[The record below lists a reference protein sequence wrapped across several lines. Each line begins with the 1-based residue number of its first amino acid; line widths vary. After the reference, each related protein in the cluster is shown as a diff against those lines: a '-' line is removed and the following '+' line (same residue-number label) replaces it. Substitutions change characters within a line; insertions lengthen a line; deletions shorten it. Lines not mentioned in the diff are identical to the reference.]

1 VRLRTNRPL
10 LIVAGVTAAAVLT
23 ACGSSGSST
32 GGQAAKSSSHSKPKI
47 SFVYQVRVP
56 AVEIAGYGGET
67 AASQLGFSVNAVGP
81 TAYDVIKQQTM
92 FNSES
97 VAGAQGIATVV
108 LEPTAWQRTISA
120 AVTKGIKVVD
130 FGVYTGPF
138 EGAKTPIYVGP
149 DDHAY
154 GRALSALLIKALGP
168 NAHGQ
173 VVITSCAPSVQEQQ
187 LRVTGVR
194 QALAAQEPG
203 VTLVGPVVQTDDAT
217 QGVLDAQRIVLAH
230 PKALAFVGLCSTAP
244 AAFAKVKK
252 DTNAK
257 WIITGGELDPG
268 NLQGIKQ
275 GLIVGVVDASLWLQG
290 YISARLLYEQIAHPG
305 SVPTT
310 GWLDSGVETV
320 NSANVDQV
328 IQRQASLASQATAYL
343 PIVNKIFTNLKA
355 NIKPLLASQN

>member
-1 VRLRTNRPL
+1 MSMRRNRPL
-10 LIVAGVTAAAVLT
+10 LMVAGITATALLA
-23 ACGSSGSST
+23 ACGSQASGS
-32 GGQAAKSSSHSKPKI
+32 GGQASKPKI

-56 AVEIAGYGGET
+56 AVEIAGYGGQT
-67 AASQLGFSVNAVGP
+67 AAKQLGFSVDAVGP
-81 TAYDVIKQQTM
+81 TAYDVIKQQSM
-92 FNSES
+92 FNSEAT
-97 VAGAQGIATVV
+97 AGAKGISTVV
-108 LEPTAWQRTISA
+108 LEPKAWQRTISA
-120 AVTKGIKVVD
+120 VLAKGIKVVD

-138 EGAKTPIYVGP
+138 VGKKTPVYVGP

-154 GRALSALLIKALGP
+154 GRALATLLIKALGA

-173 VVITSCAPSVQEQQ
+173 VVITSCAPTVQEQE

-194 QALAAQEPG
+194 QALKAQEPG

-252 DTNAK
+252 DTHAK

-268 NLQGIKQ
+268 NLKGIKQ
-275 GLIVGVVDASLWLQG
+275 GLIAGVVDASLWLQG
-290 YISARLLYEQIAHPG
+290 YISARLLYEEIAHPG

-310 GWLDSGVETV
+310 GWVDSGVETV
-320 NSANVDQV
+320 TSANVDQV
-328 IQRQASLASQATAYL
+328 IARQSSLANQAKAYL
-343 PIVNKIFTNLKA
+343 PLVNRIFAHLKA
-355 NIKPLLASQN
+355 NIKPLIASQN

>member
-1 VRLRTNRPL
+1 MMKTKRRLL
-10 LIVAGVTAAAVLT
+10 VIAALGVLVAAVVIGG
-23 ACGSSGSST
+23 AQAGPRAST
-32 GGQAAKSSSHSKPKI
+32 PKI

-56 AVEIAGYGGET
+56 AVEIAGYG
-67 AASQLGFSVNAVGP
+67 AAAAAKQLGFSFHAVGP
-81 TAYDVIKQQTM
+81 TAYDVIQQETM
-92 FNSES
+92 FNSEAS
-97 VAGAQGIATVV
+97 AGAQGIATVV
-108 LEPTAWQRTISA
+108 LEPKAWQRTVSSA
-120 AVTKGIKVVD
+120 LSKGIKVVD

-138 EGAKTPIYVGP
+138 TGANTPIYVGP

-168 NAHGQ
+168 NAKGQ

-187 LRVTGVR
+187 LRVQGVR
-194 QALAAQEPG
+194 QALKAQEPG
-203 VTLVGPVVQTDDAT
+203 VSLIGPVIQTDNAT

-230 PKALAFVGLCSTAP
+230 PKALAFVGLCSTSP

-257 WIITGGELDPG
+257 WLVTGGELDPG

-290 YISARLLYEQIAHPG
+290 YVSARLLYQQIAHPG

-310 GWLDSGVETV
+310 GWLDSTIETV
-320 NSANVDQV
+320 TSKNINQV
-328 IQRQASLASQATAYL
+328 IARQSSLANQAKAYL
-343 PIVNKIFTNLKA
+343 PLMNKLFAHLKQ
-355 NIKPLLASQN
+355 NIKPLKASQN

>member
-1 VRLRTNRPL
+1 MRMRNRRLT
-10 LIVAGVTAAAVLT
+10 IAVAASVLVAAVVLG
-23 ACGSSGSST
+23 AAQAS
-32 GGQAAKSSSHSKPKI
+32 GQASKPKI

-56 AVEIAGYGGET
+56 AVEIAGYGAQT
-67 AASQLGFSVNAVGP
+67 AAKQLGFSVHTVGP
-81 TAYDVIKQQTM
+81 VAYDVLKQETM

-97 VAGAQGIATVV
+97 AAGAQGISTVV
-108 LEPTAWQRTISA
+108 LEPKAWQRTISA
-120 AVTKGIKVVD
+120 ALAKGIKVVD

-138 EGAKTPIYVGP
+138 VGNKTPIYVGP

-168 NAHGQ
+168 NAKGQ

-194 QALAAQEPG
+194 QALKKQEPG
-203 VTLVGPVVQTDDAT
+203 VTLLGPYVQTDNAT
-217 QGVLDAQRIVLAH
+217 QGVLDGQRIVLAH
-230 PKALAFVGLCSTAP
+230 PNALAFVGLCSTAP

-257 WIITGGELDPG
+257 WLVSGGELDPG

-275 GLIVGVVDASLWLQG
+275 GLIIGVVDASLWLQG
-290 YISARLLYEQIAHPG
+290 YISARLLYEQIVHPG

-310 GWLDSGVETV
+310 GWLDSTVETV
-320 NSANVDQV
+320 TPANIDQV
-328 IQRQASLASQATAYL
+328 IARQSSLANQAKAYL
-343 PIVNKIFTNLKA
+343 PTVNKIFAHLKA
-355 NIKPLLASQN
+355 NIKPLKASQN